1 MCRRRLS
8 AMVQTVPLNS
18 RATLISRVST
28 SSILRGRNCIQYLF
42 YVKITKKLCV
52 IRELVYICRKKERLM
67 KYLDPKADLTFKKV
81 FGEHPDLVKSLL
93 NALLP
98 FKNEEEEITSVTYL
112 TPEMV
117 PQTPTRKYSIVD
129 VRCEDAQGRQF
140 IVEMQMVWSVEF
152 KQRVL
157 FNASKAYVKQLNR
170 GEDYSL
176 LKPVYSLNL
185 VNEVFE
191 PELED
196 YYHYYHLVH
205 EEHTDKV
212 IDGLHLVFVELPK
225 FTPHTF
231 TEKKMQVLWLRYLTE
246 IDEKTKEVPAELL
259 ASPEIAKAVSEIE
272 ESAYTEEELLG
283 YDDFWDAV
291 SVEKTLAGR
300 LDRLTK
306 ANDDA
311 VEKLK
316 ATSCQLKEA
325 EEQRKEAE
333 EQRKEAEEQRKEAEE
348 QRKEAEERLI
358 KANEEK
364 LQSAQKLL
372 EAGVSEE
379 IVASTLNLS
388 MEQIKKMN

>member
-1 MCRRRLS
+1 
-8 AMVQTVPLNS
+8 
-18 RATLISRVST
+18 
-28 SSILRGRNCIQYLF
+28 
-42 YVKITKKLCV
+42 
-52 IRELVYICRKKERLM
+52 M

-81 FGEHPDLVKSLL
+81 FGEHPELVKSLL

-98 FKNEEEEITSVTYL
+98 LKSEEEEITSVTYL

-140 IVEMQMVWSVEF
+140 IVEMQMVWSAEF

-191 PELED
+191 PELDD

-205 EEHTDKV
+205 EEHTEKV

-246 IDEKTKEVPAELL
+246 IDENTKEIPAELL

-283 YDDFWDAV
+283 YDEFWDMV

-300 LDRLTK
+300 LERLTK

-311 VEKLK
+311 KEKLK
-316 ATSCQLKEA
+316 ATSSQLKEA

-333 EQRKEAEEQRKEAEE
+333 EQRKEAEEQLKR
-348 QRKEAEERLI
+348 
-358 KANEEK
+358 ANEEK
-364 LQSAQKLL
+364 MQSAKKLL
-372 EAGVSEE
+372 QAGVSAD

-388 MEQIKKMN
+388 MDEIEKIEQNL

>member
-1 MCRRRLS
+1 
-8 AMVQTVPLNS
+8 
-18 RATLISRVST
+18 
-28 SSILRGRNCIQYLF
+28 
-42 YVKITKKLCV
+42 
-52 IRELVYICRKKERLM
+52 M

-81 FGEHPDLVKSLL
+81 FGEHPELVKSLL

-98 FKNEEEEITSVTYL
+98 FKSEEEEITSVTYL

-191 PELED
+191 PELDD

-205 EEHTDKV
+205 EEHTEKV

-246 IDEKTKEVPAELL
+246 IDENTKEIPAELL
-259 ASPEIAKAVSEIE
+259 ANPEIAKAVSEIE

-291 SVEKTLAGR
+291 SVEKTLTGR
-300 LDRLTK
+300 LERLTK

-311 VEKLK
+311 KEKLMV
-316 ATSCQLKEA
+316 TSSQLKEA

-348 QRKEAEERLI
+348 QLKR
-358 KANEEK
+358 ANEERMV
-364 LQSAQKLL
+364 SAKKLL
-372 EAGVSEE
+372 QAGVSED

-388 MEQIKKMN
+388 MGEMKKIVQDL

>member
-1 MCRRRLS
+1 
-8 AMVQTVPLNS
+8 
-18 RATLISRVST
+18 
-28 SSILRGRNCIQYLF
+28 
-42 YVKITKKLCV
+42 
-52 IRELVYICRKKERLM
+52 M

-81 FGEHPDLVKSLL
+81 FGEHPELVKSLL

-98 FKNEEEEITSVTYL
+98 FKSEEEEITSVTYL

-191 PELED
+191 PELDD

-205 EEHTDKV
+205 EEHTEKV

-246 IDEKTKEVPAELL
+246 IDENTKEIPAELL
-259 ASPEIAKAVSEIE
+259 ANPEIAKAVSEIE

-300 LDRLTK
+300 LERLTK

-311 VEKLK
+311 KEKLMV
-316 ATSCQLKEA
+316 TSSQLKEA
-325 EEQRKEAE
+325 
-333 EQRKEAEEQRKEAEE
+333 
-348 QRKEAEERLI
+348 
-358 KANEEK
+358 
-364 LQSAQKLL
+364 
-372 EAGVSEE
+372 
-379 IVASTLNLS
+379 
-388 MEQIKKMN
+388 

>member
-1 MCRRRLS
+1 
-8 AMVQTVPLNS
+8 
-18 RATLISRVST
+18 
-28 SSILRGRNCIQYLF
+28 
-42 YVKITKKLCV
+42 
-52 IRELVYICRKKERLM
+52 M

-81 FGEHPDLVKSLL
+81 FGEHPELVKSLL

-98 FKNEEEEITSVTYL
+98 FKSEEEEITSVTYL

-140 IVEMQMVWSVEF
+140 IVEMQMVWSAEF

-191 PELED
+191 PELDD

-205 EEHTDKV
+205 EEHTEKV

-246 IDEKTKEVPAELL
+246 IDENTKEIPAELL
-259 ASPEIAKAVSEIE
+259 ANPEIAKAVSEIE
-272 ESAYTEEELLG
+272 ESAYTEKELLG
-283 YDDFWDAV
+283 YDEFWDMV

-300 LDRLTK
+300 LERLTK
-306 ANDDA
+306 ANGDA
-311 VEKLK
+311 EEKLK
-316 ATSCQLKEA
+316 ATSSQLEATSSQLEATSSQLEATSNLLKAAEEQRKAAEEQRKAA

-333 EQRKEAEEQRKEAEE
+333 EQLKR
-348 QRKEAEERLI
+348 
-358 KANEEK
+358 ANEEK
-364 LQSAQKLL
+364 MQSAKKLL
-372 EAGVSEE
+372 QAGVSAD

-388 MEQIKKMN
+388 MDEIEKIVQSL

>member
-1 MCRRRLS
+1 
-8 AMVQTVPLNS
+8 
-18 RATLISRVST
+18 
-28 SSILRGRNCIQYLF
+28 
-42 YVKITKKLCV
+42 
-52 IRELVYICRKKERLM
+52 M

-81 FGEHPDLVKSLL
+81 FGEHPELVKSLL

-98 FKNEEEEITSVTYL
+98 FKSKEEEITSVTYL

-191 PELED
+191 PELDD

-205 EEHTDKV
+205 EEHTEKV

-225 FTPHTF
+225 FAPHTF

-246 IDEKTKEVPAELL
+246 IDENTKEIPAELL
-259 ASPEIAKAVSEIE
+259 ANPEIAKAVSEIE

-300 LDRLTK
+300 LERLTK

-311 VEKLK
+311 KEKLMV
-316 ATSCQLKEA
+316 TSSQLKEA

-348 QRKEAEERLI
+348 QRKEAEEQLKR
-358 KANEEK
+358 ANEERMV
-364 LQSAQKLL
+364 SAKKLL
-372 EAGVSEE
+372 QAGVSED

-388 MEQIKKMN
+388 MGEMKKIVQDL